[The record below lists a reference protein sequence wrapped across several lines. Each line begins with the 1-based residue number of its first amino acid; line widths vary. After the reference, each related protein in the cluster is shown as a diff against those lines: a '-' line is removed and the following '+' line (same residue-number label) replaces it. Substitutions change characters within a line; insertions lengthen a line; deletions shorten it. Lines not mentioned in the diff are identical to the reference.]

1 MDVTLLGMV
10 MEVKPVQPENAEP
23 PMDVTLLGMV
33 KVVKPI
39 QLLNAELPMDVTL
52 LGMVM
57 EVKPVQPENAEL
69 LMDVTLLGMV
79 IDVKPVQSWNA
90 ALPIVVTLLGI
101 SIDIMFIQLEKA
113 RSAIPTVSSLRCI
126 AEPTGIDP
134 LYVYATLPAYTTP
147 SDWLFNHAVPEKAP
161 LPIDVTLL
169 GIVTDVR
176 PKQP

>member
-1 MDVTLLGMV
+1 
-10 MEVKPVQPENAEP
+10 MEVKPVQPENALSP
-23 PMDVTLLGMV
+23 T
-33 KVVKPI
+33 
-39 QLLNAELPMDVTL
+39 DVTL